1 MPKRKKPLAET
12 KNEVPPVDPKIEII
26 AQVDSAVREIEL
38 KYGAGRLLAACADLE
53 LAAKMRRQMVLYN
66 QAIWQGGEGDARV
79 QGQGLLKGYEALERH
94 YLANGGEPLNH
105 AAVIEADLGDGSVL
119 AIVPAIE
126 HFSPKPGDGRDVLA
140 IGADTVAE
148 MFDEKTRETL
158 GQMAKHFPGAK
169 IEAVRDKRPVGDDEI
184 PF

>member
-66 QAIWQGGEGDARV
+66 EAIWQGGEGDARV

-94 YLANGGEPLNH
+94 YLTNGGEPLNH

-119 AIVPAIE
+119 AIVPDIT
-126 HFSPKPGDGRDVLA
+126 HFSPKPGDDRDVLA

>member
-66 QAIWQGGEGDARV
+66 EAIWQGGEGNARV

-105 AAVIEADLGDGSVL
+105 AAVIEADLGNGSVL

-126 HFSPKPGDGRDVLA
+126 HFSPKPGDGRAVLA
-140 IGADTVAE
+140 ALEGSFRPADLESLRDGLNRLGRWRDGA
-148 MFDEKTRETL
+148 
-158 GQMAKHFPGAK
+158 
-169 IEAVRDKRPVGDDEI
+169 RPS
-184 PF
+184 